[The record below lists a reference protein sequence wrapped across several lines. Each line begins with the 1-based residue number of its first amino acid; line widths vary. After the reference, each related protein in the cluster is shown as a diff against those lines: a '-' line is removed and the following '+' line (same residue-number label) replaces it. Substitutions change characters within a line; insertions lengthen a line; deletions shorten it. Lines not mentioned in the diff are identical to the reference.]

1 MDMSNFFVG
10 ASDEDLV
17 ADSQL
22 SPEPVSPETVSPEQ
36 SEDDLF
42 DPDDFGKPNNLDI
55 EIEPFHVGGNETMYN
70 LIEGTTS
77 DFEPDDSDYK
87 DEVVV
92 SENKE
97 SMDEFFEKGQSKDFR
112 IRLHQILANVL
123 N

>member
-1 MDMSNFFVG
+1 MTDKMNMSNFFAG
-10 ASDEDLV
+10 ASDDLV

-22 SPEPVSPETVSPEQ
+22 SPEPEQ

-42 DPDDFGKPNNLDI
+42 DPNDFGKPNNLDI

-77 DFEPDDSDYK
+77 DFEPDDSDYR
-87 DEVVV
+87 DEIVV